1 MADPGL
7 SGMVGTGVIWNMP
20 VSVCHQVSMIGQRPL
35 PMTRWYHF
43 QASGLMGSP
52 TEPRRRRVE
61 RSWRL
66 GHDSPKRISPRM
78 AVGAV

>member
-1 MADPGL
+1 M
-7 SGMVGTGVIWNMP
+7 M
-20 VSVCHQVSMIGQRPL
+20 GQRPL

-52 TEPRRRRVE
+52 TEPRMRRVE
-61 RSWRL
+61 RSCRL
-66 GHDSPKRISPRM
+66 GHDSPKRIRPRM

>member
-1 MADPGL
+1 MAEPGL
-7 SGMVGTGVIWNMP
+7 SGTTGVGVIWNIP
-20 VSVCHQVSMIGQRPL
+20 VSVCHQVSMMGQRPL

-52 TEPRRRRVE
+52 TEPRRRSVE
-61 RSWRL
+61 RSCRL
-66 GHDSPKRISPRM
+66 GHDSPKRIRPRM